1 MRENLPVNDHEILF
15 PSDPEAKIISTTD
28 PRGIITDVNE
38 TFLQIS
44 GFTREELIGKPHNI
58 VRHPDMPSAVF
69 AAMWAELKEG
79 RPFIG
84 MIKNRCKDGSFYWVS
99 AFIIPIIIDGR
110 ITGYESVRTRP
121 DPKMIQRA
129 TNIYAAMR
137 SGKKLRLA
145 TKDFFSQGLNALAI
159 SAAAAAIAYPVWY
172 TTAAASVLALAA
184 YMRLHCR
191 SKKFV
196 EEVASACNAQSDSL
210 TLNVYAGGT
219 SDVHKA
225 YMAMLWKDKYADT
238 VLTRV
243 KEACMLLSE
252 ASQNNLDEASR
263 NNDEMQRKFDKTSD
277 TVNRMSMIADDIT
290 SMMNDLMDSINKTVH
305 DTDEAQEQA
314 AHGKAASDRT
324 LTAINALDESSKK
337 VAATIDELAQQ
348 VSKVSESIELID
360 TVSSQTNLLALNA
373 SIEAARAGTYGKGF
387 AVVADEV
394 RALSLRTHDSAT
406 DIHKQLEAFMSKTGE
421 AHELSTASKQDVI
434 SGVNEVQQ
442 SHEVLNEVQKAI
454 NGIKATSDM
463 MMNTIREKAE
473 TAKAVSGEVRDL
485 IKLSEENVGISGKTR
500 DEMQKLSEKADDL
513 SEMVLR
519 FNQGIKHI

>member
-28 PRGIITDVNE
+28 PRGIITDVND
-38 TFLQIS
+38 TFVQIS
-44 GFTREELIGKPHNI
+44 GFSREELIGKPHNI
-58 VRHPDMPSAVF
+58 VRHPDMPAAVF
-69 AAMWAELKEG
+69 AMMWANLKEG
-79 RPFIG
+79 KPFIG

-99 AFIIPIIIDGR
+99 AFIIPIIINGR

-121 DPKMIQRA
+121 DPKMVRRA
-129 TNIYAAMR
+129 AAIYAAMR
-137 SGKKLRLA
+137 ANKKFKYSQ
-145 TKDFFSQGLNALAI
+145 KDFISLGINAL
-159 SAAAAAIAYPVWY
+159 AAAAAAGAVAYPVWY
-172 TTAAASVLALAA
+172 TAAFAAALAFTA
-184 YMRLHCR
+184 YRRLCFK

-196 EEVASACNAQSDSL
+196 ADVASSCNAQSDSL

-219 SDVHKA
+219 SFENRA

-243 KEACMLLSE
+243 KEACILLSE
-252 ASQNNLDEASR
+252 ASQHNLDEASR
-263 NNDEMQRKFDKTSD
+263 NKDEMQRKFDKTSD

-290 SMMNDLMDSINKTVH
+290 SMMDDLMDSIGKTVH
-305 DTDEAQEQA
+305 DTDKAQEQA
-314 AHGKAASDRT
+314 AQGKAASDRT

-337 VAATIDELAQQ
+337 VAATIDDLAEQ
-348 VSKVSESIELID
+348 VSKVSEAIELID

-406 DIHKQLEAFMSKTGE
+406 DIHKQLEAFMNKTGE

-442 SHEVLNEVQKAI
+442 NHEVLNEVQEAI

-485 IKLSEENVGISGKTR
+485 IKLSEENVSISGKTR